1 MQSMEYKRQQRPTVW
16 TVCFDPRGRRLY
28 CPYCRFCS
36 ISEDYCIN
44 MNLSELKVTCPE
56 MLLKLSG
63 VIDIQGFHVNNK
75 FIPRQ
80 LAVIT
85 KDTITSV
92 IDFKTGIN
100 YHELS
105 IHDRRGVKNV
115 QKNIHFL
122 DFEPSVYIKYRP
134 SAEEYFNVLRR
145 VALDLNISRENP
157 IGVNNPQTELMLT
170 AADVPYV
177 TIRNLIPNLPTTD
190 VIIKHYT
197 RTPCT
202 ITPASKVSSL
212 WRLILSKQFEIS
224 NKATFEYINSR
235 SDTGLENLITES
247 NRTQCDEL
255 SKINYTLNQVL
266 GDLMRIRIDID
277 QGCSPASY
285 TELSQSR

>member
-1 MQSMEYKRQQRPTVW
+1 
-16 TVCFDPRGRRLY
+16 
-28 CPYCRFCS
+28 
-36 ISEDYCIN
+36 
-44 MNLSELKVTCPE
+44 MNLSQLEVTCPE
-56 MLLKLSG
+56 MLLKLKG

-75 FIPRQ
+75 FVPRQ

-92 IDFKTGIN
+92 VDFRTGIN

-115 QKNIHFL
+115 QKNVHFL
-122 DFEPSVYIKYRP
+122 DFEPSAYIKYQP
-134 SAEEYFNVLRR
+134 SSEEYISVLRR
-145 VALDLNISRENP
+145 VALDLNITRENP
-157 IGVNNPQTELMLT
+157 IGVCNPQTEVLLT
-170 AADVPYV
+170 TADIPSI

-190 VIIKHYT
+190 LIIRHYT

-202 ITPASKVSSL
+202 VSAACKVSSL

-224 NKATFEYINSR
+224 NKDTFDYLNTR
-235 SDTGLENLITES
+235 NDTVLENLITDA
-247 NRTQCDEL
+247 NRSYCEEL
-255 SKINYTLNQVL
+255 SKINHTLNEVL

-285 TELSQSR
+285 AELSQSP